1 MGVRAGA
8 GSRLV
13 CEPKG
18 PEIEGGAGGLT
29 WRVWLSGAAEVS
41 KFNVEV
47 LGRVPGLQGTDLEMG
62 V

>member
-1 MGVRAGA
+1 MGLG
-8 GSRLV
+8 
-13 CEPKG
+13 C
-18 PEIEGGAGGLT
+18 LT
-29 WRVWLSGAAEVS
+29 WLSGTAEVS